1 MRGPGEI
8 ARLCEV
14 GRPTIG
20 VVTVVAAAHTE
31 RVGGLDGV
39 ARAKAELVDALP
51 ADGTAVLNADD
62 PRVAA
67 MAARAP
73 RPRPHL
79 RPVAV
84 GRRRGG
90 RPVALG

>member
-1 MRGPGEI
+1 M
-8 ARLCEV
+8 
-14 GRPTIG
+14 
-20 VVTVVAAAHTE
+20 VAAAHTE
-31 RVGGLDGV
+31 RLGGLDGV

-73 RPRPHL
+73 
-79 RPVAV
+79 A
-84 GRRRGG
+84 
-90 RPVALG
+90 AS